1 MTNQLLSAPRR
12 TIPFLSFRTIA
23 IQLVVV
29 TGILFAFQ
37 TQSTVNATPNVSA
50 SSVSSAS
57 SANIQEDWIQNQLGD
72 GLDTRD
78 EIASQVVTEQF
89 TKQVSSIE
97 WLAPLAPVA
106 LSPFFGITML
116 SGLACF
122 GPEWLPDNA
131 LLSDGSP
138 LANPNLFWLFLVL
151 TVITSAPRFSKV
163 SKPVAQMADFLETYS
178 AIVILLI
185 LKLMSMDSFASDTP
199 ATAAFVGHQA
209 GILSA
214 GWEGLLMI
222 AMVINIIVV
231 NSVKFFFEI
240 LVWIT
245 PIPFLDACFEAAN
258 KSLCAGL
265 MAIYAYSPFIALII
279 NVALFVVCA
288 FAFTWVR
295 RREIF
300 YRNMLF
306 DWVMKL
312 LDKSATKLP
321 GQIVAFPKDN
331 IGSIPARAKCLV
343 EKTPNGLKLT
353 HQRMVRGHAIEEI
366 AGDGELDSGWFTNSI
381 VLSNGQRLTLS
392 SKYEKLMPELAENLG
407 VNFNDATEKPDIQ
420 SGRQVEFA

>member
-23 IQLVVV
+23 IQLVAV

-245 PIPFLDACFEAAN
+245 PIPFRDACFEAV
-258 KSLCAGL
+258 S
-265 MAIYAYSPFIALII
+265 Y
-279 NVALFVVCA
+279 
-288 FAFTWVR
+288 
-295 RREIF
+295 
-300 YRNMLF
+300 
-306 DWVMKL
+306 
-312 LDKSATKLP
+312 
-321 GQIVAFPKDN
+321 
-331 IGSIPARAKCLV
+331 
-343 EKTPNGLKLT
+343 T
-353 HQRMVRGHAIEEI
+353 H
-366 AGDGELDSGWFTNSI
+366 
-381 VLSNGQRLTLS
+381 LTLPTIYS
-392 SKYEKLMPELAENLG
+392 
-407 VNFNDATEKPDIQ
+407 V
-420 SGRQVEFA
+420 